1 MKATYG
7 TILVLVMATAVLLST
22 PLPCGAVEKEGK
34 SIWRD
39 DEPKGR
45 HKWWKL
51 TDEKIERIMNRLKE
65 ADPKKAEELEKL
77 REKNEEKFRAE
88 LRKVVHERYRKHTGR
103 RSRPRGEP
111 NKPFMKP
118 YRPGRGPRMGH
129 PGMPGMKERGGMR
142 MDMGM
147 GMNMQEKRA
156 EYLKW
161 LKENYPEKTDE
172 LAELRE
178 ENPELY
184 MRKLWR
190 GYKKYRRIVE
200 AEKENPELAQ
210 ALKEDLELKNR
221 RDTLLRKI
229 RAASDDEKRELAKE
243 LKGVVSNR
251 FDLIV
256 KRKQI
261 EYEQLLK
268 KLEKLKERV
277 KQSEAEVEKWKDV
290 KFKNENVKARVEEL
304 VSGAGKFKWN

>member
-7 TILVLVMATAVLLST
+7 AILVLVMATAVLLST
-22 PLPCGAVEKEGK
+22 PLPCGAVEKEEK
-34 SIWRD
+34 SIWH
-39 DEPKGR
+39 EGESKHR

-51 TDEKIERIMNRLKE
+51 TDEKIERMMNRLKE
-65 ADPKKAEELEKL
+65 ADPEKAKELEKL
-77 REKNEEKFRAE
+77 REESEEKFKAE
-88 LRKVVHERYRKHTGR
+88 LRKVVRERYKKHTGR
-103 RSRPRGEP
+103 RFRSWGEP

-118 YRPGRGPRMGH
+118 CRPGMGPRMGH
-129 PGMPGMKERGGMR
+129 HGMPGMKGRRGMR
-142 MDMGM
+142 M
-147 GMNMQEKRA
+147 GMNMQEKHA

-161 LKENYPEKTDE
+161 LKENYPEKAE
-172 LAELRE
+172 GIAELRE

-184 MRKLWR
+184 MRKLWH
-190 GYKKYRRIVE
+190 GYKKYRRIAE
-200 AEKENPELAQ
+200 AEKENPKLAQ

-221 RDTLLRKI
+221 RDKLLRKI
-229 RAASDDEKRELAKE
+229 RAASDDEKRELVKE
-243 LKGVVSNR
+243 LEGVASSR

-304 VSGAGKFKWN
+304 VSGTEKFKWN